1 MKKYELAVAINGKLE
16 ENDKNAVLDKVKA
29 LIERFNGSIT
39 AVDDWGRKRY
49 AYEIEK
55 VREGWYVFIKF
66 QAEPEAPAEIE
77 QRMRI
82 MDGIHRYLIVSDE
95 KELTVK
101 HVPKVLP
108 KRMPQPKLL
117 KQPKHQSP
125 FPKSLKRLFESK
137 DLFRN
142 RFLGKGVI

>member
-16 ENDKNAVLDKVKA
+16 ENEKTAVLDKVKA

-55 VREGWYVFIKF
+55 VKEGWYVFIKF
-66 QAEPEAPAEIE
+66 QAEPNAPAEIE

-101 HVPKVLP
+101 HEPE
-108 KRMPQPKLL
+108 QPKTADGSAADSAPA
-117 KQPKHQSP
+117 KDAAA
-125 FPKSLKRLFESK
+125 ESAPE
-137 DLFRN
+137 DETSEPASEES
-142 RFLGKGVI
+142 

>member
-1 MKKYELAVAINGKLE
+1 MKKYELAVAINGKIE

-101 HVPKVLP
+101 H
-108 KRMPQPKLL
+108 
-117 KQPKHQSP
+117 
-125 FPKSLKRLFESK
+125 ESEQAKPVEAAPAESAPEK
-137 DLFRN
+137 DAAAEAAETTEASEP
-142 RFLGKGVI
+142 VSEES